1 MQNYNILFLGTAKF
15 AVPILEGLMES
26 SVNIQSVYTA
36 PPKVANRGLKK
47 TLSPVGKFA
56 EEYQLPLEY
65 PDLKD
70 PKIINKIKELNPDI
84 IFVIA
89 YGYILS
95 KEIIE
100 IPKFGCFNFHGS
112 ILPKY
117 RGAAPIQR
125 AIIAGEKTTGVTVIK
140 VDQGLDTGDIVLD
153 ASIEITDED
162 TFQDLEKKL
171 SQLSKNIL
179 PMFFEKLATNTKMI
193 SQDNTQATY
202 AEKINKTEAKID
214 WQDDAQLIN
223 QKIRAFNPNPGAW
236 FELEGKRIKIMGSK
250 VIDKNGKPG
259 EILTDEFI
267 IACGSHAIQPTTL
280 KKEGKGLVT
289 LAEFLKGN
297 QVIPG
302 TQL

>member
-1 MQNYNILFLGTAKF
+1 MKNYNILFFGTSKF
-15 AVPILEGLMES
+15 AVPILEGLLES
-26 SVNIQSVYTA
+26 SVNIQAVFTA
-36 PPKVANRGLKK
+36 PPKSANRGLKK
-47 TLSPVGKFA
+47 MLSPIGKFA

-65 PDLKD
+65 LDLKD
-70 PKIINKIKELNPDI
+70 PKNINKIKELSPDI

-89 YGYILS
+89 YGYILP

-100 IPKFGCFNFHGS
+100 IPKLGCFNFHGS

-140 VDQGLDTGDIVLD
+140 VDQGLDTGDVVLD
-153 ASIEITDED
+153 SSIEISDED
-162 TFQDLEKKL
+162 TYQDLEKKL

-179 PMFFEKLATNTKMI
+179 PTFFEKLSANTEMI
-193 SQDNTQATY
+193 PQDNTQATY

>member
-15 AVPILEGLMES
+15 AVPILEGPMES
-26 SVNIQSVYTA
+26 SVNIQSVFTA

-89 YGYILS
+89 YGYILP

-162 TFQDLEKKL
+162 TYQDLEKKL

-202 AEKINKTEAKID
+202 AEKINKIEAKID

>member
-26 SVNIQSVYTA
+26 SVNIQSVFTA

-65 PDLKD
+65 PDLND

-89 YGYILS
+89 YGYILP

-153 ASIEITDED
+153 TSIEISNED
-162 TFQDLEKKL
+162 TYQDLEKKL

-179 PMFFEKLATNTKMI
+179 PMFFEKLAANTKMI
-193 SQDNTQATY
+193 PQDNMQATY

-214 WQDDAQLIN
+214 WQDDAILIN

-236 FELEGKRIKIMGSK
+236 FELDGKRIKIMGSK
-250 VIDKNGKPG
+250 IIDIKGKPG

-267 IACGSHAIQPTTL
+267 IACGSQAIQPTTL

-297 QVIPG
+297 QVVPG

>member
-26 SVNIQSVYTA
+26 SVNIQSVFTA

-65 PDLKD
+65 PDLND

-89 YGYILS
+89 YGYILP

-140 VDQGLDTGDIVLD
+140 VDQGLDTGDVVLD
-153 ASIEITDED
+153 ASIEISNED
-162 TFQDLEKKL
+162 TYQDLEKKL

-179 PMFFEKLATNTKMI
+179 PMFFEKLAANTKMI
-193 SQDNTQATY
+193 PQDNMQATY

-214 WQDDAQLIN
+214 WQDDAILIN

-236 FELEGKRIKIMGSK
+236 FELDGKRIKIMGSK
-250 VIDKNGKPG
+250 IIDKNGKPG
-259 EILTDEFI
+259 EILTNEFI
-267 IACGSHAIQPTTL
+267 IACGSQAIQPTTL

>member
-26 SVNIQSVYTA
+26 SVNIQSVFTA

-47 TLSPVGKFA
+47 TVSPVGKFA
-56 EEYQLPLEY
+56 NEYQLPLEY
-65 PDLKD
+65 PNLND
-70 PKIINKIKELNPDI
+70 PKIINKIRELNPDI

-89 YGYILS
+89 YGYILP

-162 TFQDLEKKL
+162 TYQDLEKKL

>member
-1 MQNYNILFLGTAKF
+1 M
-15 AVPILEGLMES
+15 
-26 SVNIQSVYTA
+26 
-36 PPKVANRGLKK
+36 
-47 TLSPVGKFA
+47 LSPIGKFA

-70 PKIINKIKELNPDI
+70 PKNINKIKELSPDI

-89 YGYILS
+89 YGYILP

-100 IPKFGCFNFHGS
+100 IPKLGCFNFHGS

-140 VDQGLDTGDIVLD
+140 VDQGLDTGDVVLD
-153 ASIEITDED
+153 SSIEISDED
-162 TFQDLEKKL
+162 TYQDLEKKL

-179 PMFFEKLATNTKMI
+179 PTFFEKLSANTEMI
-193 SQDNTQATY
+193 PQDNTQATY

-267 IACGSHAIQPTTL
+267 IACGNQAIQPTTL

>member
-1 MQNYNILFLGTAKF
+1 MKNYNILFFGTSKF
-15 AVPILEGLMES
+15 AVPILEGLLES
-26 SVNIQSVYTA
+26 SVNIQAVFTA
-36 PPKVANRGLKK
+36 PPKLANRGLKK
-47 TLSPVGKFA
+47 MLSPIGKFA

-70 PKIINKIKELNPDI
+70 PKNINKIKELSPDI

-89 YGYILS
+89 YGYILP

-100 IPKFGCFNFHGS
+100 IPKLGCFNFHGS

-140 VDQGLDTGDIVLD
+140 VDQGLDTGDVVLD
-153 ASIEITDED
+153 SSIEISDED
-162 TFQDLEKKL
+162 TYQDLEKKL

-179 PMFFEKLATNTKMI
+179 PTFFEKLSANTEMI
-193 SQDNTQATY
+193 PQDNTQATY

-267 IACGSHAIQPTTL
+267 IACGSHAIQPTIL

>member
-1 MQNYNILFLGTAKF
+1 MQNYNILFLGTATF

-26 SVNIQSVYTA
+26 SINIQSVFTA

-65 PDLKD
+65 PDLND

-89 YGYILS
+89 YGYILP

-153 ASIEITDED
+153 TSIEISNED
-162 TFQDLEKKL
+162 TYQDLEKKL

-179 PMFFEKLATNTKMI
+179 PMFFEKLAANTKMI
-193 SQDNTQATY
+193 PQDNMQATY

-214 WQDDAQLIN
+214 WQDDAILIN

-250 VIDKNGKPG
+250 VIDIKGKPG

-267 IACGSHAIQPTTL
+267 IACGNQAIQPTTL

-297 QVIPG
+297 QVVPG

>member
-214 WQDDAQLIN
+214 WQDDAQIIN

>member
-26 SVNIQSVYTA
+26 SVNIQSVFTA

-65 PDLKD
+65 PDLND

-89 YGYILS
+89 YGYILP

-153 ASIEITDED
+153 TSIEISNED
-162 TFQDLEKKL
+162 TYQDLEKKL

-179 PMFFEKLATNTKMI
+179 PMFFEKLAANTKMI
-193 SQDNTQATY
+193 PQDNMQATY

-214 WQDDAQLIN
+214 WQDDAILIN

-236 FELEGKRIKIMGSK
+236 FELDGKRIKIMGSK
-250 VIDKNGKPG
+250 IIDIKGKPG

-267 IACGSHAIQPTTL
+267 IACGSQAIQPTTL

>member
-26 SVNIQSVYTA
+26 SVNIQSVFTA

-65 PDLKD
+65 PDLND

-89 YGYILS
+89 YGYILP

-140 VDQGLDTGDIVLD
+140 IDQGLDTGDVVLD
-153 ASIEITDED
+153 ASIEISNED
-162 TFQDLEKKL
+162 TYQDLEKKL

-179 PMFFEKLATNTKMI
+179 PMFFEKLAANTKMI
-193 SQDNTQATY
+193 PQDNMQATY

-214 WQDDAQLIN
+214 WQDDAILIN

-236 FELEGKRIKIMGSK
+236 FELDGKRIKIMGSK
-250 VIDKNGKPG
+250 IIDKNGKPG
-259 EILTDEFI
+259 EIMTDEFI
-267 IACGSHAIQPTTL
+267 IACGSQAIQPTTL

>member
-202 AEKINKTEAKID
+202 AEKINKIEAKID

>member
-1 MQNYNILFLGTAKF
+1 MKNYNILFFGTSKF
-15 AVPILEGLMES
+15 AVPILEGLLES
-26 SVNIQSVYTA
+26 SVNIQAVFTA
-36 PPKVANRGLKK
+36 SPKLANRGLKK
-47 TLSPVGKFA
+47 MLSPIGKFA

-70 PKIINKIKELNPDI
+70 PKNINKIKELSPDI

-89 YGYILS
+89 YGYILP

-100 IPKFGCFNFHGS
+100 IPKLGCFNFHGS

-140 VDQGLDTGDIVLD
+140 VDQGLDTGDVVLD
-153 ASIEITDED
+153 SSIEISDED
-162 TFQDLEKKL
+162 TYQDLEKKL

-179 PMFFEKLATNTKMI
+179 PTFFEKLSANTEMI
-193 SQDNTQATY
+193 PQDNIQATY
-202 AEKINKTEAKID
+202 AAKINKTEARID
-214 WQDDAQLIN
+214 WQEDANLIN
-223 QKIRAFNPNPGAW
+223 RKIRAFNPNPGAW
-236 FELEGKRIKIMGSK
+236 FEFGGKRIKVMGSK
-250 VIDKNGKPG
+250 IINVSGRPG
-259 EILTDEFI
+259 EILTNDFT
-267 IACGSHAIQPTTL
+267 IACGDQAIQPTIL

-289 LAEFLKGN
+289 LSEFLKGN
-297 QVIPG
+297 QVVPG

>member
-26 SVNIQSVYTA
+26 SVNIQSVFTA

-65 PDLKD
+65 PDLND

-89 YGYILS
+89 YGYILP

-153 ASIEITDED
+153 TSIEISNED
-162 TFQDLEKKL
+162 TYQDLEKKL

-179 PMFFEKLATNTKMI
+179 PMFFEKLAANTKMI
-193 SQDNTQATY
+193 PQDNMQATY

-214 WQDDAQLIN
+214 WQDDAILIN

-236 FELEGKRIKIMGSK
+236 FELDGKRIKIMGSK
-250 VIDKNGKPG
+250 IIDKNGKPG

-267 IACGSHAIQPTTL
+267 IACGSQAIQPTTL

>member
-1 MQNYNILFLGTAKF
+1 MKNYNILFFGTSKF
-15 AVPILEGLMES
+15 AVPILEGLLES
-26 SVNIQSVYTA
+26 SVNIQAVFTA
-36 PPKVANRGLKK
+36 SPKFANRGLKK
-47 TLSPVGKFA
+47 MLSPIGKFA

-70 PKIINKIKELNPDI
+70 PKNINKIKELSPDI

-89 YGYILS
+89 YGYILP

-100 IPKFGCFNFHGS
+100 IPKLGCFNFHGS

-140 VDQGLDTGDIVLD
+140 VDQGLDTGDVVLD
-153 ASIEITDED
+153 SSIEISDED
-162 TFQDLEKKL
+162 TYQDLEKKL

-179 PMFFEKLATNTKMI
+179 PTFFEKLSANTKMI
-193 SQDNTQATY
+193 PQDNTQATY

>member
-162 TFQDLEKKL
+162 TFQNLEKKL

-280 KKEGKGLVT
+280 KKEGKGLVSLT
-289 LAEFLKGN
+289 EFLKGN
-297 QVIPG
+297 KIIPG
-302 TQL
+302 IKL

>member
-26 SVNIQSVYTA
+26 SVNIQSVFTA

-89 YGYILS
+89 YGYILP

-162 TFQDLEKKL
+162 TYQDLEKKL

-302 TQL
+302 MQL

>member
-26 SVNIQSVYTA
+26 SVNIQSVFTA

-65 PDLKD
+65 PDLND

-89 YGYILS
+89 YGYILP

-153 ASIEITDED
+153 TSIEISNED
-162 TFQDLEKKL
+162 TYQDLEKKL

-179 PMFFEKLATNTKMI
+179 PMFFEKLAANTKMI
-193 SQDNTQATY
+193 PQDNMQATY

-267 IACGSHAIQPTTL
+267 IACGSQAIQPTTL

-297 QVIPG
+297 QVVPG
-302 TQL
+302 AQL

>member
-26 SVNIQSVYTA
+26 SVNIQSVFTA

-65 PDLKD
+65 PDLND

-89 YGYILS
+89 YGYILP

-153 ASIEITDED
+153 TSIEISNED
-162 TFQDLEKKL
+162 TYQDLEKKL

-179 PMFFEKLATNTKMI
+179 PMFFEKLAANTKMI
-193 SQDNTQATY
+193 PQDNMQATY

-214 WQDDAQLIN
+214 WQDDAILIN

-236 FELEGKRIKIMGSK
+236 FELDGKRIKIMGSK
-250 VIDKNGKPG
+250 IIDKNGKPG

-267 IACGSHAIQPTTL
+267 IACGSQAIQPTTL

-297 QVIPG
+297 QVVPG

>member
-26 SVNIQSVYTA
+26 SVNIQSVFTA

-65 PDLKD
+65 PDLND

-89 YGYILS
+89 YGYILP

-140 VDQGLDTGDIVLD
+140 VDQGLDTGDVVLD
-153 ASIEITDED
+153 ASIEISNED
-162 TFQDLEKKL
+162 TYQDLEKKL

-179 PMFFEKLATNTKMI
+179 PMFFEKLAANTKMVP
-193 SQDNTQATY
+193 QDNTQATY

-214 WQDDAQLIN
+214 WQDDAILIN

-236 FELEGKRIKIMGSK
+236 FELDGKRIKIMGSK
-250 VIDKNGKPG
+250 IIDIKGKPG
-259 EILTDEFI
+259 VILTDEFI
-267 IACGSHAIQPTTL
+267 IACGNQAIQPTTL

-297 QVIPG
+297 QVVPG

>member
-26 SVNIQSVYTA
+26 SVNIQSVFTA

-65 PDLKD
+65 PDLND

-89 YGYILS
+89 YGYILP

-153 ASIEITDED
+153 TSIEISNED
-162 TFQDLEKKL
+162 TYQDLEKKL

-179 PMFFEKLATNTKMI
+179 PMFFEKLAANTKMI
-193 SQDNTQATY
+193 PQDNMQATY

-214 WQDDAQLIN
+214 WQDDAILIN

-236 FELEGKRIKIMGSK
+236 FELDGKRIKIMGSK
-250 VIDKNGKPG
+250 IIDKNGKPG
-259 EILTDEFI
+259 EIMTDEFI
-267 IACGSHAIQPTTL
+267 IACGSQAIQPTTL

-297 QVIPG
+297 QVVPG